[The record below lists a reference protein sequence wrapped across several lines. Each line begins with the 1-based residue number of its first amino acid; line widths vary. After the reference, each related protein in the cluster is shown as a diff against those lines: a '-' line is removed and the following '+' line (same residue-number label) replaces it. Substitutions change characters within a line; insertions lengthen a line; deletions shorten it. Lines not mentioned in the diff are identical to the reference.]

1 MEVNQ
6 QEHDR
11 IHDYQVPSH
20 RSQWR
25 SLLQQLLGVEIA
37 HTTTFLDIGHQHQ
50 KGGHNHIAIMGG
62 DNCSEC
68 FGDSLQA
75 ANINWSISLCIFIIS
90 ILCVLIRIG
99 TLFYKTSKAISLA
112 ISCILEQIEKTDKK
126 QLSLRF
132 YPYENLLFL
141 VEEMNLSRSE
151 ELGDCFCAIFEI
163 EIFSNLPK
171 AFFSCL
177 IKYLI
182 NCTTH
187 ILQICFKII
196 RCNCGIY
203 ETNVFKDKI

>member
-11 IHDYQVPSH
+11 IRDCQVPSH

-68 FGDSLQA
+68 FGYSLQA
-75 ANINWSISLCIFIIS
+75 ANINLSISLCIFIIS

-99 TLFYKTSKAISLA
+99 TLFYKTSKAIVEKVLYFNNSLA
-112 ISCILEQIEKTDKK
+112 ISCILEQIEKTDEK

-132 YPYENLLFL
+132 YPIFCKFVLNSSVAI
-141 VEEMNLSRSE
+141 VESMNV
-151 ELGDCFCAIFEI
+151 
-163 EIFSNLPK
+163 
-171 AFFSCL
+171 
-177 IKYLI
+177 Y
-182 NCTTH
+182 T
-187 ILQICFKII
+187 
-196 RCNCGIY
+196 
-203 ETNVFKDKI
+203 

>member
-37 HTTTFLDIGHQHQ
+37 HTTTFLDIGHQHR

-90 ILCVLIRIG
+90 IFCVLIRIG
-99 TLFYKTSKAISLA
+99 TLFYKTSKAI
-112 ISCILEQIEKTDKK
+112 
-126 QLSLRF
+126 
-132 YPYENLLFL
+132 
-141 VEEMNLSRSE
+141 VE
-151 ELGDCFCAIFEI
+151 
-163 EIFSNLPK
+163 K
-171 AFFSCL
+171 AFEMICL
-177 IKYLI
+177 NAVAVDLRSLEIAFVQYLKLKYFQI
-182 NCTTH
+182 YY
-187 ILQICFKII
+187 ILQIWFKII

-203 ETNVFKDKI
+203 EVINDGCGLLFNLET

>member
-6 QEHDR
+6 QEHHR

-99 TLFYKTSKAISLA
+99 TLFYKKSKAISLA

-132 YPYENLLFL
+132 YPDL
-141 VEEMNLSRSE
+141 RS
-151 ELGDCFCAIFEI
+151 LEI
-163 EIFSNLPK
+163 
-171 AFFSCL
+171 AFVQYL
-177 IKYLI
+177 KLKYFQI
-182 NCTTH
+182 YH

-203 ETNVFKDKI
+203 EAGFTNSVNDGCGLLFNLET

>member
-37 HTTTFLDIGHQHQ
+37 HTTTFLDIGHQHR
-50 KGGHNHIAIMGG
+50 KGGHNHIAVMGG

-75 ANINWSISLCIFIIS
+75 ANINWS

-132 YPYENLLFL
+132 YPDL
-141 VEEMNLSRSE
+141 RS
-151 ELGDCFCAIFEI
+151 LEI
-163 EIFSNLPK
+163 
-171 AFFSCL
+171 AFVQYL
-177 IKYLI
+177 KLKYFQI
-182 NCTTH
+182 YH

-203 ETNVFKDKI
+203 EVINDGCGLLFNLET

>member
-68 FGDSLQA
+68 FGYSLQA
-75 ANINWSISLCIFIIS
+75 ANINLRDLRSLEIAFVQY
-90 ILCVLIRIG
+90 LKLKY
-99 TLFYKTSKAISLA
+99 F
-112 ISCILEQIEKTDKK
+112 QIYAGFSNSVNDGCG
-126 QLSLRF
+126 
-132 YPYENLLFL
+132 LLF
-141 VEEMNLSRSE
+141 NL
-151 ELGDCFCAIFEI
+151 
-163 EIFSNLPK
+163 
-171 AFFSCL
+171 
-177 IKYLI
+177 
-182 NCTTH
+182 
-187 ILQICFKII
+187 
-196 RCNCGIY
+196 
-203 ETNVFKDKI
+203 